1 MRAWPRFC
9 QVIDN
14 GSLMHLKKKIQERWM
29 KK

>member
-1 MRAWPRFC
+1 MTCFRFC